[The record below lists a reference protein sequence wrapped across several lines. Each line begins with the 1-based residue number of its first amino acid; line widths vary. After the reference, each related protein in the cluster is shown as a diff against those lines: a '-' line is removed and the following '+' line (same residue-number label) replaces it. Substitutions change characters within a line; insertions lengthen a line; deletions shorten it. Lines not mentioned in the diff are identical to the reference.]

1 MTSLPKGWPVDDPV
15 QYSPKYIWSPSIS
28 KPTFEFMNQVPSQS
42 SSEALLFPTTPH
54 QNSTRK
60 PSSKV
65 KIKKIMDKGHPAFG
79 QCGLFAAEN
88 LPADSFILDYVG
100 QVVLDSQASQTSDY
114 TMSFIKGLSG
124 NIQDLAIDAE
134 KVGNEARFIND
145 FRGIA
150 QEPNAKFENYRN
162 TLGKVCVGVWVLKRA
177 GKIKKGD
184 EITVSYGKG
193 FWANRRTS
201 S

>member
-1 MTSLPKGWPVDDPV
+1 MTSLPKGWPVNDR
-15 QYSPKYIWSPSIS
+15 YSPKYLWSPSIS
-28 KPTFEFMNQVPSQS
+28 KPTIEFMTQTPLSS
-42 SSEALLFPTTPH
+42 SSEASLFPSTCH

-60 PSSKV
+60 PSPKV
-65 KIKKIMDKGHPAFG
+65 KIKKILDKGHPAFG
-79 QCGLFAAEN
+79 QHGLFAAET
-88 LPADSFILDYVG
+88 LHAESFILDYVG

-114 TMSFIKGLSG
+114 TMSFIKGLAG

-145 FRGIA
+145 YRGIS
-150 QEPNAKFENYRN
+150 QEPNVKFENYRN
-162 TLGKVCVGVWVLKRA
+162 ALGKVCVGVWVLKRA

-193 FWANRRTS
+193 FWANRRTYS
-201 S
+201 